1 MTFLVEQIQ
10 VGQMEN
16 FTYLV
21 IDKEEKEI
29 AVIDPSWDL
38 DKIFEIIK
46 KNSYRVKYIINTH
59 SHFDH
64 ILGNEQIATITKCQ
78 IIQHEDSKDRHDI
91 SVKDRDIIKVG
102 KITIEVIY
110 TPGHSKD
117 SICLIIDSQIIITGD
132 TLFVG
137 NCGRIDLPGGDI
149 NDMYESLFEKIMKL
163 NDDLIVYPGHN
174 YGIKPIST
182 IGEEKK
188 NNYVLTPRTKDE
200 FIQLMYRE

>member
-1 MTFLVEQIQ
+1 
-10 VGQMEN
+10 
-16 FTYLV
+16 
-21 IDKEEKEI
+21 
-29 AVIDPSWDL
+29 
-38 DKIFEIIK
+38 
-46 KNSYRVKYIINTH
+46 
-59 SHFDH
+59 
-64 ILGNEQIATITKCQ
+64 
-78 IIQHEDSKDRHDI
+78 
-91 SVKDRDIIKVG
+91 DIIKVG